1 MSDPQRSE
9 DRKPIERMH
18 LWEFQALR
26 DALMIAAVV
35 GLVWLGYLLSIVTV
49 PLLVA
54 LGLAYLVEPLIAW
67 TTRTFPRLSR
77 SVVVATLMVVMAL
90 ALTVALLLTLPVLA
104 REANQ
109 LVKNSDRYFAQARA
123 FATDRDLPE
132 WLRGGLGTLT
142 DLLPGSTV
150 DERADEGGRE
160 EDGERQRKPE
170 DPVPAQEGGPAR
182 GDGGTAPKDAAP
194 PAPAQPAKEPAP
206 ASPPAGA
213 SAPVAALDEARVR
226 ALVREEL
233 ALRQRDDGP
242 GTGVL
247 QGVAGAGLRVL
258 GYLAALAGGIL
269 QVAIFALTC
278 GFCFFVFATSF
289 PRVVQHGR
297 ELVPANGRER
307 WFDLIGKMDRALS
320 GFIRGRLTISACL
333 GVMYAVGWMMCGVPH
348 GVLLGLAVGL
358 CSLVPYLAAVGLPL
372 AWVLLAVSLAGTPPG
387 ERTGFYF
394 AEGGQGA
401 AAIIWWKV
409 LLFPLIVNVVAQL
422 VEDYVLNPAIQGK
435 ATNLHP
441 VTILLAAIAGGA
453 LAGLYGMILA
463 VPVAA
468 CLKILLQEVL
478 MPKVRDWLA
487 GRTEDPLPGAKPS
500 S

>member
-1 MSDPQRSE
+1 MTDAQPPD
-9 DRKPIERMH
+9 DRKPIERRH
-18 LWEFQALR
+18 LWEFQAVR
-26 DALMIAAVV
+26 DALLISMVV

-67 TTRTFPRLSR
+67 ITRTFPRISR
-77 SVVVATLMVVMAL
+77 SVAVALLMVVISL
-90 ALTVALLLTLPVLA
+90 SVIIALLLTLPVLA
-104 REANQ
+104 KQANQ
-109 LVKNSDRYFAQARA
+109 LVKNSDRYVAQARA

-132 WLRGGLGTLT
+132 WLRGGLGTLA
-142 DLLPGSTV
+142 DLLPGKPPEVPQSGSGDPEKDQEKKAGEAEQPDGTSRAPRSETPAGNAAKPEISV
-150 DERADEGGRE
+150 PERA
-160 EDGERQRKPE
+160 
-170 DPVPAQEGGPAR
+170 PAA
-182 GDGGTAPKDAAP
+182 AAP
-194 PAPAQPAKEPAP
+194 TGP
-206 ASPPAGA
+206 
-213 SAPVAALDEARVR
+213 LDEARVR
-226 ALVREEL
+226 ALIREEL
-233 ALRQRDDGP
+233 ARDQQRGEAP
-242 GTGVL
+242 PSGLL

-258 GYLAALAGGIL
+258 GYLAVLAGGLI

-289 PRVVQHGR
+289 PGVIESGR
-297 ELVPANGRER
+297 ELVPAAGRER
-307 WFDLIGKMDRALS
+307 WIDLIGKMDRALS
-320 GFIRGRLTISACL
+320 GFIRGRLTVSACL
-333 GVMYAVGWMMCGVPH
+333 AVMYAVGWTLCGVPH

-372 AWVLLAVSLAGTPPG
+372 AWVLLAVSLAGAPAG

-394 AEGGQGA
+394 AEGGQGTA
-401 AAIIWWKV
+401 SIIWWKV
-409 LLFPLIVNVVAQL
+409 LLFPLIVNVVAQAI
-422 VEDYVLNPAIQGK
+422 EDYVLNPLIQGK

-441 VTILLAAIAGGA
+441 VTILLAAIAGGS

-487 GRTEDPLPGAKPS
+487 GRTEDPLPGAKPAES
-500 S
+500 